1 MRLRVHQI
9 AVTLDYD
16 EADVPAAVARLL
28 ECRIEDLSNV
38 EVLRRSIDARRRNA
52 RPRFVL
58 SVEADVADASA
69 PPLVPGRIE
78 RVATV
83 KAVRTNRVRTTRMRR
98 PIVVGTGPAGLLA
111 ALTLAEMGARPL
123 VVERGAETRIR
134 APQVDDFWRDG
145 LLDPESNVL
154 YGEGGAGLF
163 SDGKLTSRSK
173 ERSSIRQLLG
183 LFVKLGASSD
193 ILIDAEPHLGSDV
206 LAHVIPQL
214 RERIRAAGGEVRFDV
229 RLDDLH
235 IEHNVLRGVTVGGEE
250 VDTDACFL
258 ATGHSARD
266 VYRMLADLGVPLS
279 PKPFAVGV
287 RLEMPQATID
297 RAQYGRWAS
306 HPRLRSASF
315 RITRRPESDARAC
328 YTFCNCPGGLVMAC
342 ASSPGRLTTNGMS
355 YSSRAKPF
363 GNAAFLVPVE
373 PEDAPSRGDNV
384 LSGVSIQETME
395 RAAFAAGGGDYGLP
409 AQSLVDFLAGRE
421 SHGIPTERSCSRAVP
436 ADLAELLPDA
446 AARTLRRVLPKMLRE
461 LNGLQLEEVLVYGVE
476 TRSSSP
482 VRIVRDPRTRESLG
496 IKGLFPLGE
505 GSGYT
510 GGIVSS
516 ALDGMAAASIAF
528 ASER

>member
-9 AVTLDYD
+9 AVMLDYD
-16 EADVPAAVARLL
+16 EGDVQAAVARLL
-28 ECRIEDLSNV
+28 GCHIEDLSNV
-38 EVLRRSIDARRRNA
+38 EVLRRSIDARRKDA
-52 RPRFVL
+52 PPRFVL

-69 PPLVPGRIE
+69 SVLVPGRVE
-78 RVATV
+78 QVPTP
-83 KAVRTNRVRTTRMRR
+83 KSVRTDRVRVQRVHR
-98 PIVVGTGPAGLLA
+98 PIVAGTGPAGLLA
-111 ALTLAEMGARPL
+111 ALTLAETGARPL

-134 APQVDDFWRDG
+134 APQVDAFWKDG

-173 ERSSIRQLLG
+173 ERGSIRQLLG
-183 LFVKLGASSD
+183 LLVKLGASSD
-193 ILIDAEPHLGSDV
+193 ILIDAAPHLGSDV

-214 RERIRAAGGEVRFDV
+214 RERIRAAGGEVRFGT

-235 IEHNVLRGVTVGGEE
+235 IEGGAVRGVILSGEE
-250 VDTDACFL
+250 IATDTCFL

-266 VYRMLADLGVPLS
+266 VYRMLAGRGVPMS
-279 PKPFAVGV
+279 AKPFAVGV

-373 PEDAPSRGDNV
+373 PGATPGEDGSA
-384 LSGVSIQETME
+384 LSGIGFQETME

-421 SHGIPTERSCSRAVP
+421 PHGIPAERSCSRAVP
-436 ADLAELLPDA
+436 ASLADLLPDIVV
-446 AARTLRRVLPKMLRE
+446 RTLRRALPKMLRE
-461 LNGLQLEEVLVYGVE
+461 LNGLRLEEVLVYGIE

-516 ALDGMAAASIAF
+516 ALDGMAAASIAY
-528 ASER
+528 ALER